1 MIKLILTL
9 GAVFG
14 VGVGLLIP
22 APPMQGPDHGHFLH
36 AGAAA
41 PE

>member
-9 GAVFG
+9 GAMFG

-22 APPMQGPDHGHFLH
+22 APAMRGADRGHFLH
-36 AGAAA
+36 AGAAS
-41 PE
+41 E